1 MRPVGRRGHEE
12 GAELKRRTWRE
23 TTPRQEF
30 LQSVVMFLFFAKSFH
45 FLLSMTTSAAGAP
58 SSGGLPST
66 PPSSPPSLPLQ
77 TTLALH
83 ALLPVMILVG
93 CKLVVSWREPHNS
106 YLSAIAASVL
116 RACFPF
122 AMQRNA
128 TRRLGHL
135 RSMVDPGASG
145 LAQGLRG
152 LSLQKKKARVLCLH
166 GYENSG
172 PILKKQLQMGGWIK
186 EFGDLCDFVF
196 VSAPFTSVPPGEW
209 RRVPTPSPRADAHL
223 PSWSLSFER

>member
-1 MRPVGRRGHEE
+1 MARNH
-12 GAELKRRTWRE
+12 
-23 TTPRQEF
+23 
-30 LQSVVMFLFFAKSFH
+30 
-45 FLLSMTTSAAGAP
+45 P
-58 SSGGLPST
+58 SSRVPPKRCHVFVFCKVIPLPLVDDDVGGRSSIFGRPPHH
-66 PPSSPPSLPLQ
+66 PPSSPPSLTLH